1 MIDFLVKLVF
11 FLFYI
16 VDDDWWVNLRILYD
30 WLIIDVLMKLLW
42 LKNVA
47 NSLHGGVT
55 AALVDVV
62 GSAVILTVEGVTT
75 TGVSVEINVSY
86 LDAAFVGVC
95 ICICTLLSICY
106 CELIFTLNFFYIYYG
121 LGDFLA

>member
-1 MIDFLVKLVF
+1 MG
-11 FLFYI
+11 
-16 VDDDWWVNLRILYD
+16 
-30 WLIIDVLMKLLW
+30 

-47 NSLHGGVT
+47 NSLHGGAT

-95 ICICTLLSICY
+95 ISIYTLLSICY
-106 CELIFTLNFFYIYYG
+106 CEFIFTVKFVIDALIYK
-121 LGDFLA
+121 